1 MRASK
6 VRPSF
11 FLHLALMVAACLA
24 GDARASDKAAD
35 KGGPARDDK
44 AKPEAP
50 PSSETSGAPSKTED
64 DKADAGDKPEAEEG
78 SSEKKSPKD
87 DDVQRVVSNK
97 HLEVNARSLR
107 LTKTARTRLLAV
119 AARYAESTGKKLV
132 ITGGDRDPRTQ
143 AKLMYKKAEAG
154 EDLLALYTRTD
165 LVRPIL
171 DAYRTAKSAKRHS
184 ERSVIDAMTKVI
196 KAQVERDEYVSRHLE
211 FGAADVRSRGL
222 RDSDIAA
229 LRAAVR
235 AEPGVK
241 LTDERDTSSPHWHL
255 GL

>member
-1 MRASK
+1 MPRRRGTEVGVSQ
-6 VRPSF
+6 VRPSS
-11 FLHLALMVAACLA
+11 FLPLALFLAALA
-24 GDARASDKAAD
+24 GDARASET
-35 KGGPARDDK
+35 
-44 AKPEAP
+44 EAP
-50 PSSETSGAPSKTED
+50 PGDEEAQPD
-64 DKADAGDKPEAEEG
+64 DDEHEPEEG
-78 SSEKKSPKD
+78 STEKKSPKD

-107 LTKTARTRLLAV
+107 LTKTARTRLLAI

-132 ITGGDRDPRTQ
+132 ITGGDRDPKTQ

-154 EDLLALYTRTD
+154 EDLLTLYTRTE
-165 LVRPIL
+165 LVRPIV
-171 DAYRTAKSAKRHS
+171 DAYRAAKSAKRHS
-184 ERSVIDAMTKVI
+184 ERSVIEAMTKVI
-196 KAQVERDEYVSRHLE
+196 RSQVERDEYVSRHLE

-222 RDSDIAA
+222 SDKDVAA

-241 LTDERDTSSPHWHL
+241 LTDERDTSAPHWHL

>member
-1 MRASK
+1 VPASK
-6 VRPSF
+6 ARPSLL
-11 FLHLALMVAACLA
+11 LHLALIVAACLA
-24 GDARASDKAAD
+24 GNARASDK
-35 KGGPARDDK
+35 GGPSSDDK
-44 AKPEAP
+44 PKPEAP
-50 PSSETSGAPSKTED
+50 PRSETSGAPSKAED
-64 DKADAGDKPEAEEG
+64 DKAEAGDKPEAEDG

-119 AARYAESTGKKLV
+119 AARYRESTGKKLV

-171 DAYRTAKSAKRHS
+171 DAYRTARSAKRHS
-184 ERSVIDAMTKVI
+184 ERSVIEAMTKVI
-196 KAQVERDEYVSRHLE
+196 KAQVDRDDYVSRHLE

-222 RDSDIAA
+222 TEKDVAA

-241 LTDERDTSSPHWHL
+241 LTDERDTSSPHLHL